1 MENSGEAVDDQGSG
15 WFQVKKKHRS
25 SSKFSLHSSAAGFSG
40 KNGSSCHIT
49 QPSSS
54 EKNRNL
60 CGKHVSHHSKG
71 GPNSSINGCSNS
83 ANSSSVSNQDEN
95 RVFLPHKLLVI
106 QHGEDSGCS
115 QLSPVSITNS
125 NAKVCDTQKML
136 LKDKPDVPKIKWG
149 DLEDDLLIL
158 HGENN
163 SQVVKKFVG
172 EGNNN
177 LVDRM
182 HENNCHFVSHVSS
195 SSNLQEN
202 RLVASSVNVDI
213 SPDQTF
219 PFTNKED
226 LHGKNSK
233 DVSETSSQDVEVP
246 STDGRM
252 VVPNYPQNCK
262 EKITENSKTT
272 EDDFSCSTLPSG
284 GDSVREMKLNVPAGL
299 SELHEL
305 KISELTVMSTNS
317 TIIPLDSE
325 LLLTGSAAPDISELP
340 VGNGNSGTVMIPL
353 DSELLPPE
361 KTNLEISTEA
371 VTNSH
376 STTAV
381 IANDNESLASE
392 KYVPEISGEVA
403 VTASVDDPQGP
414 PDVALHNELFKV
426 HRTGFLGECDTGE
439 SKERFRERLWCFL
452 FENLNRAVDE
462 LYLLCELECDVG
474 QMKEA
479 ILVLEEAA
487 SDFKEL
493 TKRVQEFEN
502 VKRSSPQSIDVKCLK
517 CEHHRPHAMSW
528 EVRRMT
534 TSSQRA
540 EILSSSLEAFKKIQQ
555 ERANMLAAN
564 NAKIMG
570 LECSNSHN
578 VSVDHLNKSAGK
590 SDVIHSA
597 KDSVMKSRKQSGGSY
612 STQGNLNDKKQ
623 NIDLGRFNKVNFVK
637 NVNDAPRNVS
647 SSSANS
653 SMLLFRDKSPSGFV
667 KGKQETEAD
676 MLLHKKDKT
685 FSETAIE
692 KNLKSAENTTKK
704 QIPLSE
710 KDKER
715 RNSSSR
721 KSMDAWKER
730 RNWEDILSSPF
741 CVSSRLSNSPGI
753 SRKSAERARILHAKL
768 MSPDKKK
775 KTAFDLKRE
784 AEEKHARAMRIRS
797 ELENERVQKLQRT
810 SEKLNRVNEWQAV
823 RTMKLREGMYAR
835 HQRGESRHEAFL
847 AQVVRRAG
855 DESSKVNEVR
865 FITSLNE
872 ENKKLML
879 RQKLHDSELRRA
891 EKLQVIK
898 TKQKEDMAR
907 EEAVLERRKLIEAE
921 KLQRLAETQRK
932 KEEAQV
938 RREEER
944 KASNAAREARAIIQ
958 LRRREERAK
967 AQQEEAELLAQKLAE
982 RLSESE
988 QRRKFYLEQIR
999 ERASMD
1005 FRDQSSPLM
1014 RRSMYKEGQGRTTP
1028 TNSSEDYQVNNV
1040 AGEGSSTLA
1049 AGKALLQHSMKRRI
1063 KKIRQRLMALRYE
1076 FTEPLASSENT
1087 SIGYRMAVGTARAK
1101 FGRWLQELQRLRQAR
1116 KKGAASIGLI
1126 TAEMIKFV
1134 EGKDPE
1140 LQASRQAGLLDFIAA
1155 ALPASHTSNPETC
1168 QVTIHLLKLL
1178 RVVLSA
1184 TANRS
1189 YFLSQNLL
1197 PPIIPMLSA
1206 ALENYIKIAASLNVP
1221 GSTNLQSSKTSV
1233 ENFESISEVLDNFLW
1248 TVGTVIGHASSDE
1261 QQVQMQDGLLELL
1274 IAYQVIHRLRDLFAL
1289 YDRPQVEGS
1298 PFPSSILLSIH
1309 LLVALTYRPGTNS
1322 SINWESSPVKTVLR
1336 FENQEAKP
1344 VENADCQYSSA
1355 VMTSEDYRPPLFV
1368 LNCSTVVSPLNVSDD
1383 IQIDESCNI
1392 NEIKESVSL
1401 SKDGEQKP
1409 HSSVELKIANT
1420 NTRDGQDEAQK
1431 NLIEEKDAKQFV
1443 SDCAEHKNN
1452 VMLNLKEP
1460 VAFLLSAISE
1470 TGLVSLP
1477 SLLTAVLLQ
1486 ANNRLTS
1493 EQGSYILP
1501 SNFEEVATGVLKVLN
1516 NLALLDIVFMQR
1528 MLARPDLK
1536 MEFFHLMSFLLS
1548 HCTSKWKVAND
1559 QVGFLLLECL
1569 SLLGYFALFHSE
1581 NQAVLRWGKSPT
1593 ILHKICDLPFV
1604 FFSDT
1609 ELIPVLAG
1617 ALVAACYGCEQNKCV
1632 VQQELSMDMLV
1643 SLLRSCRNVSPAM
1656 RSNPIVENLPTED
1669 ANESNQQIYELKKSS
1684 QGDILQRSNRYN
1696 SRSMRVSMGKA
1707 GTFGNSIRGGK
1718 MRSQRDGKTTKTSEE
1733 MALKHNP
1740 VAPQT
1745 SMMLH
1750 CRFPSSFMDRAEQ
1763 FFTAGMTNVADEV

>member
-1 MENSGEAVDDQGSG
+1 MWLKLVMENSEEAADDQGSG
-15 WFQVKKKHRS
+15 WFQVKKKQRS
-25 SSKFSLHSSAAGFSG
+25 SSKFSLHSSGAGFSG

-60 CGKHVSHHSKG
+60 CGKSVSHHSKG
-71 GPNSSINGCSNS
+71 GPNHSINGCGNS
-83 ANSSSVSNQDEN
+83 ANSSSESNQDKN
-95 RVFLPHKLLVI
+95 RVFLPHKLLVM
-106 QHGEDSGCS
+106 QRGEDSGCS
-115 QLSPVSITNS
+115 KLSPVSLTNS
-125 NAKVCDTQKML
+125 NAKVGDNQKML
-136 LKDKPDVPKIKWG
+136 LKDKPDVPRIKWG
-149 DLEDDLLIL
+149 DLEDDFLIQ

-163 SQVVKKFVG
+163 SQVVRKFVG

-182 HENNCHFVSHVSS
+182 PENNCHFVSHVSS
-195 SSNLQEN
+195 SSNLEEN
-202 RLVASSVNVDI
+202 RLVASSVNADI

-226 LHGKNSK
+226 LHGKNSN
-233 DVSETSSQDVEVP
+233 DASETSSQDVEVP

-262 EKITENSKTT
+262 EKTTENSKTT
-272 EDDFSCSTLPSG
+272 NDDFSCSTHPSG
-284 GDSVREMKLNVPAGL
+284 GDVVREVKLNVAAGV

-305 KISELTVMSTNS
+305 KISELAVMSTNS
-317 TIIPLDSE
+317 TIIPLDIE
-325 LLLTGSAAPDISELP
+325 LCLTGSTAPEISELP
-340 VGNGNSGTVMIPL
+340 VGNGNSGTVVIPQ

-361 KTNLEISTEA
+361 KTNLEISTEP
-371 VTNSH
+371 VTNGH

-381 IANDNESLASE
+381 IAKDNESLASE
-392 KYVPEISGEVA
+392 KYAPEISGEVV

-414 PDVALHNELFKV
+414 PGVALHNELLKV
-426 HRTGFLGECDTGE
+426 HRTGFLGECGTGE

-517 CEHHRPHAMSW
+517 SEHHRPHAMSW

-564 NAKIMG
+564 NAKILG
-570 LECSNSHN
+570 LECSNSHD
-578 VSVDHLNKSAGK
+578 VSVDHLNKAAGK
-590 SDVIHSA
+590 SDVMLSA

-637 NVNDAPRNVS
+637 NAAPPNVS

-653 SMLLFRDKSPSGFV
+653 CMLLFRDNSASGFV

-741 CVSSRLSNSPGI
+741 CASSRLSNSPGI

-835 HQRGESRHEAFL
+835 HQRSESRHEAFL

-1028 TNSSEDYQVNNV
+1028 TNSSEDYQLNNV
-1040 AGEGSSTLA
+1040 AGAGSSTLA
-1049 AGKALLQHSMKRRI
+1049 AGKAVLQHSVKRRI

-1076 FTEPLASSENT
+1076 FTEPLASAENT

-1155 ALPASHTSNPETC
+1155 ALPASHSSNPETC

-1184 TANRS
+1184 PANRS

-1309 LLVALTYRPGTNS
+1309 MLVALTYRPGTNS
-1322 SINWESSPVKTVLR
+1322 SINWETSPVNTVLG

-1344 VENADCQYSSA
+1344 VENADFQYSSA
-1355 VMTSEDYRPPLFV
+1355 VMTSEDHRPPLFV
-1368 LNCSTVVSPLNVSDD
+1368 LNCGTVVSPPNVSDD

-1401 SKDGEQKP
+1401 SKDGEQQP
-1409 HSSVELKIANT
+1409 HGSVELNIANT

-1431 NLIEEKDAKQFV
+1431 NLIEEKDVRKFV
-1443 SDCAEHKNN
+1443 SDCAEHNNN
-1452 VMLNLKEP
+1452 VMLNMKGP

-1593 ILHKICDLPFV
+1593 ILHKTD
-1604 FFSDT
+1604 
-1609 ELIPVLAG
+1609 
-1617 ALVAACYGCEQNKCV
+1617 
-1632 VQQELSMDMLV
+1632 
-1643 SLLRSCRNVSPAM
+1643 M
-1656 RSNPIVENLPTED
+1656 RSAICV
-1669 ANESNQQIYELKKSS
+1669 
-1684 QGDILQRSNRYN
+1684 LQ
-1696 SRSMRVSMGKA
+1696 
-1707 GTFGNSIRGGK
+1707 
-1718 MRSQRDGKTTKTSEE
+1718 
-1733 MALKHNP
+1733 
-1740 VAPQT
+1740 
-1745 SMMLH
+1745 
-1750 CRFPSSFMDRAEQ
+1750 
-1763 FFTAGMTNVADEV
+1763 